1 MSPFEPK
8 QVMKFSNFFSS
19 VKEINL
25 LTEVFFVS
33 VVQFINSNISP
44 DIGSVT
50 GHSVSKLLPHTVMVS
65 ENEKQNGQLLKNRQ
79 PGKLPNLTTL

>member
-1 MSPFEPK
+1 MSPFEPQ
-8 QVMKFSNFFSS
+8 QVVKFSNFFSS
-19 VKEINL
+19 VKEINF

-50 GHSVSKLLPHTVMVS
+50 GHSVSK
-65 ENEKQNGQLLKNRQ
+65 
-79 PGKLPNLTTL
+79 